1 VRNLQ
6 RKSRNDS
13 LGPKESAVLKKAERN
28 ERAAAETLDQIVSND
43 FARVDTLRRCNEPIC
58 RQWMGVSCKL
68 FQNCEKQR
76 EPEPTAS
83 SISWTLTI
91 ARRSRQRSPHPANVM
106 SLTVTLLRHETIHR
120 ATFATLRH
128 PRLDHASP
136 QKRNPDG
143 FETVGSHMLIMLSMC
158 SLGCATCPGT
168 VTEPP
173 QVIPDI
179 GGNIESVA
187 FRPDI
192 GTASTG
198 TWAGFG
204 FRT

>member
-1 VRNLQ
+1 
-6 RKSRNDS
+6 
-13 LGPKESAVLKKAERN
+13 
-28 ERAAAETLDQIVSND
+28 
-43 FARVDTLRRCNEPIC
+43 
-58 RQWMGVSCKL
+58 
-68 FQNCEKQR
+68 
-76 EPEPTAS
+76 
-83 SISWTLTI
+83 
-91 ARRSRQRSPHPANVM
+91 M

-120 ATFATLRH
+120 AAFATLRD
-128 PRLDHASP
+128 PRLDHVSP

-143 FETVGSHMLIMLSMC
+143 FETVGSHVLITLSMSMC

>member
-1 VRNLQ
+1 MRSFPLASTLQ
-6 RKSRNDS
+6 TSLATWMDS
-13 LGPKESAVLKKAERN
+13 LRPPAQECS
-28 ERAAAETLDQIVSND
+28 S
-43 FARVDTLRRCNEPIC
+43 
-58 RQWMGVSCKL
+58 SS
-68 FQNCEKQR
+68 
-76 EPEPTAS
+76 AS

-143 FETVGSHMLIMLSMC
+143 FETVGSHVLIALSMSMC

-173 QVIPDI
+173 QVLPDI

-198 TWAGFG
+198 TWAGFVSG
-204 FRT
+204 RDRKGGGEVSQWCS